1 MGCLL
6 RKMSG
11 HVIPKESELRRDT
24 QQHPENYENELV
36 LSSHF
41 ITISYSF
48 LD

>member
-24 QQHPENYENELV
+24 QQHPEMRMN
-36 LSSHF
+36 LSCRVTLLQLATVF
-41 ITISYSF
+41 
-48 LD
+48 